1 MWRSQVYLLLLV
13 KWACISRPEPAWL
26 KVPARRP
33 RQGSTFCWQRLGLSR
48 APPPAPPAHLPAS
61 LPRASPRAGVS
72 LQISVL
78 TPRPL
83 QSPHWPPRPQKIE
96 FRLSQTT
103 VTVAVISKYCLDYIF
118 LNISLEI
125 RSHFYNLN
133 LFTSEGN
140 FLLFLYKRKASHK
153 DDLGE

>member
-1 MWRSQVYLLLLV
+1 MAQSPSSQT
-13 KWACISRPEPAWL
+13 KAG
-26 KVPARRP
+26 KH
-33 RQGSTFCWQRLGLSR
+33 LGLSR

-61 LPRASPRAGVS
+61 LPLSLASGWRLS

-83 QSPHWPPRPQKIE
+83 QRPRWPPRPQKIE

-125 RSHFYNLN
+125 SSHFYNLN

-140 FLLFLYKRKASHK
+140 FLLFLYKRKVSHK

>member
-1 MWRSQVYLLLLV
+1 MG
-13 KWACISRPEPAWL
+13 EL

-33 RQGSTFCWQRLGLSR
+33 RQGGTFCWRLGLSR
-48 APPPAPPAHLPAS
+48 APLPAPPAHPPAS
-61 LPRASPRAGVS
+61 LPLSLASGWRLS
-72 LQISVL
+72 LQGSVL

-83 QSPHWPPRPQKIE
+83 QSPPWPPKPQKIK

-103 VTVAVISKYCLDYIF
+103 VTDAVISRYCLDYIF

-125 RSHFYNLN
+125 SSHFYNLN
-133 LFTSEGN
+133 LFMSEGN